1 MENLWPSSFD
11 EIFAKNR
18 WEKFACTMY
27 YYPPSPFTENN
38 HVNSL
43 VFTYLLTSYMYWGQ
57 IITKIRMTFIAQQH
71 SEHKFWPRMTTYL
84 SDHLDGL
91 VMLLCNT
98 RWRFYLYRTKLLLLL
113 VMCNWLCNGT
123 NVPKLICKAT
133 CCIDL
138 WISKVKASTVPIS
151 CKYCW
156 LRANKKRWLRNRTY
170 MPSSPD
176 DILLEYIVHRRYVFL
191 RLK

>member
-1 MENLWPSSFD
+1 
-11 EIFAKNR
+11 
-18 WEKFACTMY
+18 
-27 YYPPSPFTENN
+27 
-38 HVNSL
+38 
-43 VFTYLLTSYMYWGQ
+43 
-57 IITKIRMTFIAQQH
+57 
-71 SEHKFWPRMTTYL
+71 MTTYL

-98 RWRFYLYRTKLLLLL
+98 RWRFYLYRTKLLLLQ
-113 VMCNWLCNGT
+113 VMWNWLCNGT
-123 NVPKLICKAT
+123 NVPKFICMAT

-170 MPSSPD
+170 TCQAHLMIFYWN
-176 DILLEYIVHRRYVFL
+176 ILYIEDMVFWVLVNKKQNIGFLKRPKLTTYHKL
-191 RLK
+191 R